1 MRLVCG
7 NPFHFR
13 PYNGEIAKLSDIYSS
28 KNNSSNNNSSE
39 NCYNQSGKKS
49 KSNFKVGH
57 FSLLQALLISYALVA
72 ILRFFTIAYLQFS
85 RQSQLLEVYYRQV
98 DLLMSMVNFRRNLNG
113 YVHLCFAAFAGFTV
127 YTHYLTY
134 YQLNWTVVGLLQGN
148 LLAKRKSAK
157 CADLTSYTSSC
168 EKKKLSGSSSPTY
181 ATSFVKESKAAKKS
195 AKNSSSFT
203 ESFVRAE
210 SSVFLVL
217 YLLFSE

>member
-7 NPFHFR
+7 NPFHFC
-13 PYNGEIAKLSDIYSS
+13 PYSGEIAKLSHIYN
-28 KNNSSNNNSSE
+28 KNSDNSSSSNE

-85 RQSQLLEVYYRQV
+85 RQSQLLEAYYRQV
-98 DLLMSMVNFRRNLNG
+98 DLLMSMVNFRRNLNE

-127 YTHYLTY
+127 YTHYLNY
-134 YQLNWTVVGLLQGN
+134 YRLNWTVVGLLQGN
-148 LLAKRKSAK
+148 LKAKRESLK
-157 CADLTSYTSSC
+157 CSDLTSSSTSSSK
-168 EKKKLSGSSSPTY
+168 EKKVNGSSSPTY
-181 ATSFVKESKAAKKS
+181 ATSFGKKSKFARKS
-195 AKNSSSFT
+195 AKSSSSFT